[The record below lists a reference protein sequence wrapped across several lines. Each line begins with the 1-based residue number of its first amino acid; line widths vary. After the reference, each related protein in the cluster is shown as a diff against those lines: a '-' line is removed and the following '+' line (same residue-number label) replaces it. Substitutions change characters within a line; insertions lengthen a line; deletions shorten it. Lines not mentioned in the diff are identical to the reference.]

1 MVTSSYA
8 TTATASAG
16 DGPRTT
22 TLVCGT
28 SPRRPSCPTSTE
40 PLAATPPTII
50 ASNCRDDEKLDKG
63 TCGPLKVQLMQP
75 YGHARGKPLTN
86 VSWEQFT
93 RKSKIEAV
101 NFAVHGDESF
111 KSRGTVD
118 MPSELE
124 HERYSSPTPSL
135 RTSAERI
142 ITTRPTTTTATITS
156 PTTTIT
162 TSVTPTVGATT
173 PLHVAATTRS
183 ALSRR
188 IQPSTV
194 PPPSG
199 ATTEKAKIRTRDSH
213 DSKPRPKRRRSKDRP
228 SRFSRGG
235 RPIAPEVAHNVT
247 KARLTFAEIFNLLKA
262 QFGDDDLVPRRPRR
276 ATAINSRIRVH
287 AYPGVASPSGRGGI
301 WERIVDRSHATVS
314 ELSYTLTVLLPFSF

>member
-1 MVTSSYA
+1 NSKC
-8 TTATASAG
+8 
-16 DGPRTT
+16 R
-22 TLVCGT
+22 
-28 SPRRPSCPTSTE
+28 RRPEDDHTCLWNQPE
-40 PLAATPPTII
+40 APLLPNVNRATRCN
-50 ASNCRDDEKLDKG
+50 ASYDHCINCRDDEKLDKG

-75 YGHARGKPLTN
+75 YGHARGKPLTVRVLHKLWFVESLTFLIPSKHLGPAVRFCALDDSAELICYCSQN

-162 TSVTPTVGATT
+162 TSVTPTAGATT

-262 QFGDDDLVPRRPRR
+262 QFGAKETKKGHCYQL
-276 ATAINSRIRVH
+276 
-287 AYPGVASPSGRGGI
+287 
-301 WERIVDRSHATVS
+301 
-314 ELSYTLTVLLPFSF
+314 